1 MKAGRPWNLS
11 GVDNE
16 TREAVIEAARLS
28 GLSVGQWLNQVL
40 GENFA
45 EPDLG
50 EATAPRPAAADDDD
64 TAALARAIERLTRRL
79 GSMDEASRA
88 TIAALPDRL
97 DEIEHNISRLS
108 SLRQTGAERARS
120 LKGVAE
126 LISALA
132 RDVDNADERARSMVE
147 GLKARAASG
156 APRANVQRVS
166 QAISELEGRIVEMR
180 NRTAPPAPDAVRPQK
195 LDEIRQRLDELLSRS
210 AEGAKAAAPASG
222 IDEALKALEARI
234 DHAKADITAR
244 LAQVE
249 AEPPPPIVSA
259 DDINRIEDRLADIA
273 ARLADSETAQVERLE
288 AIAARFDA
296 AEAERRKPKKEA
308 ELAAAIREIS
318 VHQKQIDD
326 RAETLAMRRD
336 QKALAAAIGALQ
348 ADLGSLSEQV
358 SAISRVGNEQHGAFF
373 EVAKHVES
381 LATEKPMDRGLLNA
395 IRGDLETMRGM
406 IEGSARET
414 TLGTAQAHAQ
424 AHAKADGIAAQ
435 LSDLIRMTPDRSK
448 LDGLASE
455 VASLRASL
463 ESDDSPRAIQRLEMH
478 VSELGRSL
486 EVALA
491 SRQTPDPAVERLENQ
506 MQDIATRLEGLRDT
520 GAHTA
525 AIHTVEQRLDGRLN
539 EIADRLGGLMNATPR
554 TIETAE
560 QRLAGRFDDLAGR
573 LSGMFD
579 DAARPQAEAIETAEQ
594 RLAGRIDA
602 FAGRLGG
609 MLDDATRPQ
618 TEALEKAQR
627 QLENRLE
634 DIVGRLS
641 GMFDTAPQK
650 AAIEHVHERLSAIT
664 DRIDRLNASQREPSA
679 ALDAIKSEI
688 GTLRKEMSEKEAS
701 PAPVISTDNLE
712 KQIRELAKQLETVTQ
727 NRSGN
732 EDLADLEAQVT
743 RLAGDLEVTKP
754 RVAELTSIESRLDK
768 LQALLNDTAQESI
781 ATARTEAKKAVAELS
796 GIARDNEIDA
806 QLVKGLMRDLD
817 SLRNSSG
824 DTEKQTRSKLEQVSQ
839 TVAQV
844 VNRLSV
850 LETETVATAVRAAKT
865 ARPMRTAYTT
875 MAPKPA
881 AEPAKTEA
889 AKTAGPSLLDTP
901 SLAWTAAFRGLTD
914 TDKAP
919 AETPAAGTEGKRP
932 LVATRGDG
940 IGLLPPAP
948 APQKR
953 AAERRADFI
962 AAARRA
968 AQAVAKEAAAMDMPV
983 KAPTDADQPPAESGE
998 RKGGAFARLSQA
1010 IRNRKRPLLLAAAA
1024 IVLAIGAMQA
1034 YGKFTLPT
1042 MGSALADISGPSVEA
1057 PVSQKAEGRVRNI
1070 IAEADDA
1077 ALMPGTPF
1085 TEAALVPPPATP
1097 SAAVAFAPPETAD
1110 HFSSEPTQ
1118 PPANT
1123 FAAPVETA
1131 DAAPPLPAASD
1142 SVGSGDGAAKPVIL
1156 ASADTSSTAQPA
1168 TIAGLDAHLGSPKLL
1183 NAAASGDGAAE
1194 FEIATRYAEGSV
1206 VAKDLS
1212 EAAKWYQKSAEA
1224 GIAVAQYRLGSLYE
1238 RGQGVNKDLTQAV
1251 NWYQRAADQGNVNAM
1266 HNLAVLMSEGTDGPP
1281 DHDKAL
1287 QWFLAAGNY
1296 GVRDSQYNL
1305 GVIYA
1310 RAIGVQQDLV
1320 ESYKWFAIA
1329 ATQGDTDA
1337 AARRD
1342 EVAKVL
1348 SPDDLAKARATVTAW
1363 HVKPPIAEANGV
1375 ATPPGGWDGPG
1386 EMLSDADRQ
1395 ALVSKIQT
1403 LLADAGY
1410 DVGPPDGVAGAKTA
1424 AAVKAFQQKQGVEPT
1439 GAIDNSLLAMLTT
1452 DGK

>member
-11 GVDNE
+11 GVDKD

-50 EATAPRPAAADDDD
+50 EGNPPPPAADDE
-64 TAALARAIERLTRRL
+64 TTALAKAIDRLTRRL

-88 TIAALPDRL
+88 SIAALPDRL

-108 SLRQTGAERARS
+108 SDRQTGAERARS

-126 LISALA
+126 LVSALA

-147 GLKARAASG
+147 GLKARAAG
-156 APRANVQRVS
+156 AAPRANVQRVS

-180 NRTAPPAPDAVRPQK
+180 NRTAPPVPDAQRPQK
-195 LDEIRQRLDELLSRS
+195 LDEIRGRLDALLARS
-210 AEGAKAAAPASG
+210 EENAKAAAAPASD
-222 IDEALKALEARI
+222 IDDALKALESRI
-234 DHAKADITAR
+234 DDAKADITAR
-244 LAQVE
+244 LTAQAE
-249 AEPPPPIVSA
+249 MEPPPAAVSA

-273 ARLADSETAQVERLE
+273 ARLADSEGAQVERLE

-296 AEAERRKPKKEA
+296 AEAERKKPRKEV
-308 ELAAAIREIS
+308 ELASAIREIS
-318 VHQKQIDD
+318 AHQKQIDD

-348 ADLGSLSEQV
+348 VDLTTLTDQV

-381 LATEKPMDRGLLNA
+381 LATEKPMDRSLLNA

-406 IEGSARET
+406 IEGGARET
-414 TLGTAQAHAQ
+414 TLGNAQ
-424 AHAKADGIAAQ
+424 AKADGIAAQ
-435 LSDLIRMTPDRSK
+435 LSDLIRITPDRGK
-448 LDGLASE
+448 LDALSGE
-455 VASLRASL
+455 VAALRASL
-463 ESDDSPRAIQRLEMH
+463 EADDSPRAIQRLEMR

-486 EVALA
+486 ELALA

-506 MQDIATRLEGLRDT
+506 MQDIAARLEGLRDT

-579 DAARPQAEAIETAEQ
+579 EAARPQAEAIETAEQ
-594 RLAGRIDA
+594 RITGRIDA

-609 MLDDATRPQ
+609 MLDDAARPQ
-618 TEALEKAQR
+618 AEALERTQR

-634 DIVGRLS
+634 DIVNRLG

-664 DRIDRLNASQREPSA
+664 DRIDRLNASQKEPSA

-688 GTLRKEMSEKEAS
+688 GTLRKEMSEKET
-701 PAPVISTDNLE
+701 PATPVISTDNLE
-712 KQIRELAKQLETVTQ
+712 KQIRDLARQLDTVTQ
-727 NRSGN
+727 NRGEN
-732 EDLADLEAQVT
+732 EGLADLEAQVA

-768 LQALLNDTAQESI
+768 LQALLDDTAQESI
-781 ATARTEAKKAVAELS
+781 ASARSEAKKAVAELS

-824 DTEKQTRSKLEQVSQ
+824 DSDKETRSKLEQVSH

-844 VNRLSV
+844 VDRLSV
-850 LETETVATAVRAAKT
+850 LETETVAAAARAAKAGKP
-865 ARPMRTAYTT
+865 ARSEFRP
-875 MAPKPA
+875 APKP
-881 AEPAKTEA
+881 EMTKTESPL
-889 AKTAGPSLLDTP
+889 PSPTGGLLDTP
-901 SLAWTAAFRGLTD
+901 SLAWTAAFRGLAD
-914 TDKAP
+914 ADRAKP
-919 AETPAAGTEGKRP
+919 EAADAGGEGKRP
-932 LVATRGDG
+932 ALIATRGDG
-940 IGLLPPAP
+940 IGPLPSTPSP
-948 APQKR
+948 EKR

-968 AQAVAKEAAAMDMPV
+968 AQAVAKEAAAMD
-983 KAPTDADQPPAESGE
+983 APGAATPDAPAQMAESAE
-998 RKGGAFARLSQA
+998 RRPGAFARLSQA
-1010 IRNRKRPLLLAAAA
+1010 IRSRKRPLLLAAAA

-1034 YGKFTLPT
+1034 YGKFTLPSMST
-1042 MGSALADISGPSVEA
+1042 ALADISVPSAEA

-1070 IAEADDA
+1070 IAEADA
-1077 ALMPGTPF
+1077 AVTPGAPVS
-1085 TEAALVPPPATP
+1085 EAALVPPPATP

-1118 PPANT
+1118 PPT
-1123 FAAPVETA
+1123 GGFAAPVETA
-1131 DAAPPLPAASD
+1131 AAATSDTPPLPAAASD
-1142 SVGSGDGAAKPVIL
+1142 SVGTADATAKPVVL

-1168 TIAGLDAHLGSPKLL
+1168 TIAGLDARLGSPKLL

-1206 VAKDLS
+1206 VGKDLG
-1212 EAAKWYQKSAEA
+1212 EAARWYQKAAEA
-1224 GIAVAQYRLGSLYE
+1224 GVAVAQYRLGSLYE
-1238 RGQGVNKDLTQAV
+1238 RGQGVSKDLTQAV

-1266 HNLAVLMSEGTDGPP
+1266 HNLAVLMSEGADGPP

-1287 QWFLAAGNY
+1287 QWFLAAANY

-1320 ESYKWFAIA
+1320 ESYKWFAVA
-1329 ATQGDTDA
+1329 AAQGDTDA

-1348 SPDDLAKARATVTAW
+1348 SADDLTKARATVTAW

-1375 ATPPGGWDGPG
+1375 ASPAGGWDGPG

-1395 ALVSKIQT
+1395 ALVAKIQT

-1410 DVGPPDGVAGAKTA
+1410 DVGPADGVAGPKTA
-1424 AAVKAFQQKQGVEPT
+1424 DAVKAYQQKQGIEPT
-1439 GAIDNSLLAMLTT
+1439 GAIDNSLLAMLT

>member
-1 MKAGRPWNLS
+1 MKAGRPWNLN
-11 GVDNE
+11 GVDKD

-28 GLSVGQWLNQVL
+28 GLTVGQWLNQVL

-45 EPDLG
+45 EPELG
-50 EATAPRPAAADDDD
+50 EGSALPAPAEPDDDGD
-64 TAALARAIERLTRRL
+64 TASLAKAIERLTRRL
-79 GSMDEASRA
+79 AAMDEASRA
-88 TIAALPDRL
+88 SIASLPDRL

-120 LKGVAE
+120 LKGVADMVR
-126 LISALA
+126 ALV
-132 RDVDNADERARSMVE
+132 RDADNADERARSMVE
-147 GLKARAASG
+147 GLKARAAG
-156 APRANVQRVS
+156 GGAAPRANVQRVS

-180 NRTAPPAPDAVRPQK
+180 NRTAPAAPEPERPQK
-195 LDEIRQRLDELLSRS
+195 LDEIRQRLDELLARS
-210 AEGAKAAAPASG
+210 AENARATEPATVIDGA
-222 IDEALKALEARI
+222 LRALEARI
-234 DHAKADITAR
+234 DEAKADITAR
-244 LAQVE
+244 LAEVE
-249 AEPPPPIVSA
+249 AEPPPPTVSA
-259 DDINRIEDRLADIA
+259 EDINRIEERLADIA
-273 ARLADSETAQVERLE
+273 ARLADSEAAQAEQLA

-296 AEAERRKPKKEA
+296 AEAERKKPKKEA

-318 VHQKQIDD
+318 AHQKQIDD

-348 ADLGSLSEQV
+348 TDLGTLGEQV

-381 LATEKPMDRGLLNA
+381 LATEKPMDRSLLNA

-406 IEGSARET
+406 IEGGARET
-414 TLGTAQAHAQ
+414 TLGSAQA
-424 AHAKADGIAAQ
+424 KAEGIAAQ
-435 LSDLIRMTPDRSK
+435 LSDLIRITPDRGK
-448 LDGLASE
+448 LDALSNE
-455 VASLRASL
+455 IASLRASL
-463 ESDDSPRAIQRLEMH
+463 DADDSPRAIQRLEMR
-478 VSELGRSL
+478 VSELARSL

-491 SRQTPDPAVERLENQ
+491 SRAPDPAVERLENQ
-506 MQDIATRLEGLRDT
+506 MQDIAARLEGLRDT

-525 AIHTVEQRLDGRLN
+525 AIHTVEQRLDGRLT

-594 RLAGRIDA
+594 RIAGRIDA

-609 MLDDATRPQ
+609 MLDDAARPQ

-634 DIVGRLS
+634 DIVNRLG

-664 DRIDRLNASQREPSA
+664 DRIDRLNASQKEPSA

-688 GTLRKEMSEKEAS
+688 GTLRKEMAEKEM

-712 KQIRELAKQLETVTQ
+712 QQIRELAKQLDTVTQ
-727 NRSGN
+727 NKSSN
-732 EDLADLEAQVT
+732 EGLADLEVQVA
-743 RLAGDLEVTKP
+743 RLAGDLEVAKP

-768 LQALLNDTAQESI
+768 LQALLNDTAKESI
-781 ATARTEAKKAVAELS
+781 ASARTEAQKAVAELS
-796 GIARDNEIDA
+796 TIARDNEIDA
-806 QLVKGLMRDLD
+806 QLVKGLMRELEG
-817 SLRNSSG
+817 LKNSAG
-824 DTEKQTRSKLEQVSQ
+824 DTEKQTRSKLEQVSH

-844 VNRLSV
+844 VDRLSV
-850 LETETVATAVRAAKT
+850 LETETVAAAARATKAAK
-865 ARPMRTAYTT
+865 PMRAEFRPLPKVETDTAKAE
-875 MAPKPA
+875 APVPA
-881 AEPAKTEA
+881 PTP
-889 AKTAGPSLLDTP
+889 GPLDTP
-901 SLAWTAAFRGLTD
+901 SLAWTAAFRGLTAP
-914 TDKAP
+914 DKARV
-919 AETPAAGTEGKRP
+919 ETPVPAATVEGKRP
-932 LVATRGDG
+932 LIATRGDG
-940 IGLLPPAP
+940 IGPMPTVASP
-948 APQKR
+948 EKR

-968 AQAVAKEAAAMDMPV
+968 AQAVAKEAAAMD
-983 KAPTDADQPPAESGE
+983 APTPLAADPQQQAADSGE
-998 RKGGAFARLSQA
+998 RKPGAFARLSQA

-1042 MGSALADISGPSVEA
+1042 MGAALADITPPSAEA
-1057 PVSQKAEGRVRNI
+1057 PVSQKADGRVRNI
-1070 IAEADDA
+1070 IAEADEA
-1077 ALMPGTPF
+1077 AVTGGVPDTL
-1085 TEAALVPPPATP
+1085 AALVPPPAAP
-1097 SAAVAFAPPETAD
+1097 STAVAFAAPEAAGS
-1110 HFSSEPTQ
+1110 HFGSGPSQ
-1118 PPANT
+1118 PPVGA
-1123 FAAPVETA
+1123 FAAPA
-1131 DAAPPLPAASD
+1131 DAAIAASDAPPLPAAD
-1142 SVGSGDGAAKPVIL
+1142 SVGPADASAKPVVL

-1206 VAKDLS
+1206 VAKDLA
-1212 EAAKWYQKSAEA
+1212 EAATWYQKSAEA

-1238 RGQGVNKDLTQAV
+1238 RGQGVAKDLTQAV

-1266 HNLAVLMSEGTDGPP
+1266 HNLAVLMSEGVDGPP

-1310 RAIGVQQDLV
+1310 RAIGVPQDLV

-1329 ATQGDTDA
+1329 AAQGDTDA

-1348 SPDDLAKARATVTAW
+1348 SADDLSKARAAVTGW
-1363 HVKPPIAEANGV
+1363 HVKPPIADANGV

-1424 AAVKAFQQKQGVEPT
+1424 AAVKAFQQKQGVEAT
-1439 GAIDNSLLAMLTT
+1439 GAIDNSLLAMLT